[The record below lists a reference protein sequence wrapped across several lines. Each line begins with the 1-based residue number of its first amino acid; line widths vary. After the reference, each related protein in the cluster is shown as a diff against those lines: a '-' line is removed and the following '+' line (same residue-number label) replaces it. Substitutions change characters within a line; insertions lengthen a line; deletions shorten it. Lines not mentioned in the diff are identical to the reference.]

1 MLFQIAFLYLSTMKT
16 PRPMERLRI
25 WIAAWFLLGM
35 GIAMASPIVQPRAM
49 QLICSGAGA
58 VKFLVQSPSSGT
70 ADASDMDCPLCLL
83 PAVAPDP
90 TPARLP
96 TLLPVAKVPVPAA
109 SLRIHSSTADPP
121 PARGPPFFP
130 RTLTKRGHH
139 ER

>member
-1 MLFQIAFLYLSTMKT
+1 MKT
-16 PRPMERLRI
+16 LGPMERLRI
-25 WIAAWFLLGM
+25 WIAAWLLLGM

-121 PARGPPFFP
+121 PARGPPFFS
-130 RTLTKRGHH
+130 TYLNQ
-139 ER
+139 ERSS

>member
-1 MLFQIAFLYLSTMKT
+1 MLLKIDFLYLSTMKT
-16 PRPMERLRI
+16 LGPMERLRI
-25 WIAAWFLLGM
+25 WIAAWLLLGM

-83 PAVAPDP
+83 SAAPPDP

-96 TLLPVAKVPVPAA
+96 TLLPVVKMPVPAA
-109 SLRIHSSTADPP
+109 SLRIPSSVADPP
-121 PARGPPFFP
+121 PARGPPFFS
-130 RTLTKRGHH
+130 THLNQ
-139 ER
+139 ERSS